1 METQEIGDTVT
12 VKHEAALIHPSAPS
26 PDLVHLNAASPHNSH
41 ASPLPEQ
48 RASKIAA
55 CLSCRRSK
63 VRCEKGPDPVRC
75 RRCAQTGGDCI
86 RPTFN
91 VGRRKGVKKCA
102 PPPFSSSCSL
112 VQRPLTDHIISLFLA
127 SARAWKRRST
137 RSRKLSRERARV

>member
-1 METQEIGDTVT
+1 MDTSVIHDSVI
-12 VKHEAALIHPSAPS
+12 VKSDPAANGNGHSGS
-26 PDLVHLNAASPHNSH
+26 PDGSHNGNRTTSITSPV
-41 ASPLPEQ
+41 AEQ

-91 VGRRKGVKKCA
+91 VGRRKGVKK
-102 PPPFSSSCSL
+102 
-112 VQRPLTDHIISLFLA
+112 
-127 SARAWKRRST
+127 
-137 RSRKLSRERARV
+137 